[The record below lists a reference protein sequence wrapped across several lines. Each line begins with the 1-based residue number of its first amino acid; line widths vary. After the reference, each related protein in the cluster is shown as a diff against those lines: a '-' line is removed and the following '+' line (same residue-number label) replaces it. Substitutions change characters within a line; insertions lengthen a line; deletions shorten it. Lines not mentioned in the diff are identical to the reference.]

1 MIVISGSTLG
11 SDGSFQPLAVE
22 SMAKWTRTRPIVLGE
37 EAVPWNPRTAS
48 ATGAAAT
55 VASRV
60 PMSFEDVRRPFE
72 GSPTMFLELG
82 CVVRSTVL
90 RKEPTA

>member
-1 MIVISGSTLG
+1 MIVISGSTSG
-11 SDGSFQPLAVE
+11 SDGSIQPLAVE

-60 PMSFEDVRRPFE
+60 PM
-72 GSPTMFLELG
+72 
-82 CVVRSTVL
+82 RS
-90 RKEPTA
+90 E